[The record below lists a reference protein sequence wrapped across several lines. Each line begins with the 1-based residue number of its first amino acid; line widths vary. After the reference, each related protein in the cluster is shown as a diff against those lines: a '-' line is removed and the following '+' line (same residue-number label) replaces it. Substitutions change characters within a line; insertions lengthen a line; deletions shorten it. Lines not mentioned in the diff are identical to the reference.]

1 MNFLVYLLFLLLEKI
16 IPLFPLKFIQRTA
29 RLKGLFF
36 YYFIP
41 VRKNAAYKNLR
52 LAFPEKPDVELKSI
66 IKGAYINVFTVI
78 FEFFYMRKLNDEK
91 LRKLVNPDGLNKI
104 KDKLK
109 KGKGLVI
116 ISAHFG
122 NWELTAYGGARIAG
136 VPFNVIVKEQTN
148 SLVDKRINKIR
159 SSAGNKMIDM
169 DNAAREVLAALRRNE
184 PAALLGDQTAPKENS
199 VKVKFFADD
208 VPAFEGA
215 ARFAIKTG
223 SPVIFG
229 ISARRSDGT
238 YDIIIRDI
246 DISKYKD
253 YTEENIKKFTQEHA
267 DILTDFIKTYP
278 DHWLWFHKRF
288 KHVMEY

>member
-1 MNFLVYLLFLLLEKI
+1 MNFLVYVLFLLLEKI
-16 IPLFPLKFIQRTA
+16 IPLFPLGFVRRTA

-41 VRKNAAYKNLR
+41 IRKKTAYKNLR
-52 LAFPEKPDVELKSI
+52 LAFPDKSDAEINSI

-78 FEFFYMRKLNDEK
+78 FEFFCMRKLD
-91 LRKLVNPDGLNKI
+91 DT
-104 KDKLK
+104 KLK
-109 KGKGLVI
+109 KLVKPEGLRRVAELLKLGKGLII

-122 NWELTAYGGARIAG
+122 NWELTAYGCARIVGA
-136 VPFNVIVKEQTN
+136 PFNVIIKEQAN
-148 SLVDKRINKIR
+148 KLIDKRINKIR

-169 DNAAREVLAALRRNE
+169 NNPVREVLAALNKNE
-184 PAALLGDQTAPKENS
+184 PVALLGDQTAPKENS
-199 VKVKFFADD
+199 VRIKFFADD

-223 SPVIFG
+223 SPVVFG
-229 ISARRSDGT
+229 ISIRRNDGT

-246 DISKYKD
+246 DISKYSD
-253 YTEENIKKFTQEHA
+253 YTQENIVKLTQEHA
-267 DILTDFIKTYP
+267 DILVDLIKSYP

-288 KHVMEY
+288 KHIIEY